1 MTGPV
6 KPIRFSQH
14 ALQQLAHRGASE
26 AEVTEAIRAASWEPA
41 ELNRLGCRKTFAFNR
56 SWNGVTYRTKQ
67 VRPIFVEELRE
78 IVVITVYVYY
88 S

>member
-1 MTGPV
+1 MVGPV

-14 ALQQLAHRGASE
+14 ALQQLARRGASE
-26 AEVTEAIRAASWEPA
+26 AEVAEAIRAAPWESA
-41 ELNRLGCRKTFAFNR
+41 ELNRLGCRKAFAFNR

-67 VRPIFVEELRE
+67 VRPIFVEEPRE